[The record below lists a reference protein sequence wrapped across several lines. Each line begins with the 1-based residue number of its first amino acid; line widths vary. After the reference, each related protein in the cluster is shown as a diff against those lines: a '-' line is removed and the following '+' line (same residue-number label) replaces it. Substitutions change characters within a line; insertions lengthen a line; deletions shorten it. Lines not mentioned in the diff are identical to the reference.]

1 MSKAR
6 FEWKVGLF
14 VFIGLVL
21 LAGLLLEF
29 SKGLTFFRP
38 TYHILL
44 QAPNAGSLK
53 TRAQVLMSGV
63 QVGTVSD
70 IELAPNGKYVT
81 ITLRIFSTFR
91 IYKDARFVIEQQGFL
106 GDQYIA
112 IVP

>member
-38 TYHILL
+38 TYQILL
-44 QAPNAGSLK
+44 RVDNAGSLR
-53 TRAQVLMSGV
+53 TSAQVLMSGV

-70 IELAPNGKYVT
+70 IRLAPSGKYVT

-91 IYKDARFVIEQQGFL
+91 I
-106 GDQYIA
+106 
-112 IVP
+112 